1 VKHSAAPGA
10 PGDLKA
16 APKLEIGDAAG
27 THRARLKFGA
37 NRNRILSADA
47 GSLCGSFTTKND
59 ALRIRIERRPAIGLP
74 GKMKFR
80 AGVLIRCALEENY
93 AFEIEREAIF
103 QFKECG
109 VMQVFARILK
119 NAERFASFNNQN
131 EIRQIFRS
139 KNRGSTGGMAQLPLT
154 QKCEAHGLG

>member
-1 VKHSAAPGA
+1 M
-10 PGDLKA
+10 
-16 APKLEIGDAAG
+16 
-27 THRARLKFGA
+27 
-37 NRNRILSADA
+37 
-47 GSLCGSFTTKND
+47 KND
-59 ALRIRIERRPAIGLP
+59 PLGTRIERRLAIGLP
-74 GKMKFR
+74 GKTKLR

-119 NAERFASFNNQN
+119 NAEWFASFHNQN

-139 KNRGSTGGMAQLPLT
+139 KGRGSSGGMAQLSLA